1 MIFKL
6 HIPKPPLSQFIEN
19 IVYYSGYSPEYNKER
34 LLPDGSI
41 EMVIDLQVGAKHVYD
56 NEDYSK
62 KTAYRKGWISGV
74 KREYITIEA
83 GQNSSMMVIR
93 FHNGGAL
100 PFLNFP
106 LNEISDSVVEMADI
120 WGRKFDSIR
129 NEIIEV
135 PTPERR
141 IAVLEK
147 HLLGIGQ
154 HRFQTN
160 PCIDYAIQYI
170 KNSRSGVT
178 IKSLAEKI
186 GYSHKHFVHLF
197 EKNVGTTPKVFSR
210 IVKFQQAL
218 QLLENNQ
225 PVDWLQIAHDC
236 GYYDQAHF
244 INEFKRFSGINPS
257 AYFDQRGEHFN
268 YLPVY

>member
-6 HIPKPPLSQFIEN
+6 HIPKPPLNQFIEN
-19 IVYYSGYSPEYNKER
+19 IVYYSGYNPEHGKDR

-41 EMVIDLQVGAKHVYD
+41 ELVIDLMEGPQHVYD
-56 NEDYSK
+56 NDDYKK

-74 KREYITIEA
+74 KREYITIDS
-83 GQNSSMMVIR
+83 GQNSSMMVVR
-93 FHNGGAL
+93 FHNCGAV

-106 LNEISDSVVEMADI
+106 LNEISDKVTEMADI
-120 WGRKFDSIR
+120 WGGQFDSIR
-129 NEIIEV
+129 NEIMDGH
-135 PTPERR
+135 TPEKR
-141 IAVLEK
+141 IATLEK
-147 HLLGIGQ
+147 CLLRIGKP
-154 HRFQTN
+154 RFAIN
-160 PCIDYAIQYI
+160 PCIEYAVQHI
-170 KNSRSGVT
+170 KNSTNGST
-178 IKSLAEKI
+178 IKSLIEKI

-218 QLLENNQ
+218 QMLEKNQ
-225 PVDWLQIAHDC
+225 PIDWLQIAHDC